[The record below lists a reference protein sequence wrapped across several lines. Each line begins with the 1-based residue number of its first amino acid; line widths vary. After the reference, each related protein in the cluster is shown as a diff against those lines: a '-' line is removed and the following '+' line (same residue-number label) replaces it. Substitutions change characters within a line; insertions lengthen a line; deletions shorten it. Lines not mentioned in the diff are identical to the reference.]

1 MSTFDELDPLIHSR
15 IRLSILS
22 ILMPVKEV
30 EFVYL
35 KETIGTTD
43 GNLSTHLTKLEEAG
57 YITIKKEF
65 VNKRPRTTC
74 QLSSKG
80 RAAFIQY
87 VETLNKFIH
96 PENNDDSDNK

>member
-1 MSTFDELDPLIHSR
+1 MATFDELDPLIHSR

-22 ILMPVKEV
+22 ILLPVKEV
-30 EFVYL
+30 DFVYL
-35 KETIGTTD
+35 KETIGATD

-57 YITIKKEF
+57 YILIKKEF

-74 QLSSKG
+74 QLTQKG
-80 RAAFIQY
+80 RTAFAQY

-96 PENNDDSDNK
+96 PDQTGLSNAG